1 MSIITVLLVAL
12 GLGLSIALH
21 ELGHM
26 LPAKAFKVPVPE
38 YMIGFGPKIW
48 SKTIGE
54 TEYGVKWVWL
64 GGGTQISGMYPPKP
78 EGYVDKG
85 PFKEIIAES
94 REESL
99 AEIPAGQEY
108 RAFYNIA
115 WYKKICVMAGGIFT
129 NLLLAFIFF
138 AIAFCGLGAMTPNNS
153 IGNVTKCMAGTVCE
167 QTMNTGA
174 DISTLTLKDG
184 VSPAELA
191 SLQSGDV
198 FQSINNTKVT
208 TFAEVQGAINDS
220 KGKQISATVLR
231 DGKEVTVT
239 VSPVGVD
246 ENGAIASNASN
257 ISRYVL
263 GFTPGTERQYMSLAQ
278 SAEMTVQQVGLTLQ
292 IIPQLPV
299 KLYESVASLFTGERR
314 GSGSLL
320 SIIGVGQIA
329 VESANQA
336 DTSNLAYILLTLI
349 GSLNVALFSFNLIPL
364 LPLDGGHVVNALYE
378 GAKGLIYRIRGKG
391 KPAPSDVART
401 LPIAIICGGLLILMM
416 VVTVL
421 VDIVNPVKL

>member
-1 MSIITVLLVAL
+1 
-12 GLGLSIALH
+12 
-21 ELGHM
+21 
-26 LPAKAFKVPVPE
+26 
-38 YMIGFGPKIW
+38 
-48 SKTIGE
+48 
-54 TEYGVKWVWL
+54 
-64 GGGTQISGMYPPKP
+64 
-78 EGYVDKG
+78 
-85 PFKEIIAES
+85 
-94 REESL
+94 
-99 AEIPAGQEY
+99 
-108 RAFYNIA
+108 
-115 WYKKICVMAGGIFT
+115 MAGGIFT

-138 AIAFCGLGAMTPNNS
+138 AIAFSGLGAMAPNNS
-153 IGNVTKCMAGTVCE
+153 IGNVTKCMPGTVCE
-167 QTMNTGA
+167 QTANTGA
-174 DISTLTLKDG
+174 DISKLTLKDG

-198 FQSINNTKVT
+198 FQSINNAKVT
-208 TFAEVQGAINDS
+208 TFAEFQAAINDS
-220 KGKQISATVLR
+220 KGKPISATVLR

-239 VSPVGVD
+239 VSPVGVN
-246 ENGAIASNASN
+246 ESGAIAVNASD

-263 GFTPGTERQYMSLAQ
+263 GFTPGTERQYMSLAE
-278 SAEMTVQQVGLTLQ
+278 SAQMTVQQVGLTLQ

-329 VESANQA
+329 VESANQS
-336 DTSNLAYILLTLI
+336 DMSNLAYILLTLI

-364 LPLDGGHVVNALYE
+364 LPLDGGHVINALYE
-378 GAKGLIYRIRGKG
+378 GAKGLVYRIRGKG

-416 VVTVL
+416 IVTVL